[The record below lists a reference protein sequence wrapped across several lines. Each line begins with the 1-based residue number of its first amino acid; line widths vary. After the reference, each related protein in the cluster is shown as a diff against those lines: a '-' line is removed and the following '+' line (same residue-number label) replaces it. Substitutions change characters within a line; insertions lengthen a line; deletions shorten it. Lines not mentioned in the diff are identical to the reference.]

1 MIILL
6 LGLLL
11 SHDMIIP
18 VIPEAAIDLVEQSEG
33 LVLTAV
39 KDPTGTPTDGYGHT
53 RDVRLGQ
60 VITREQAREFLRHD
74 LFDAAYDVIRLTDV
88 TLTSNQYAALIDF
101 VYNTGEGT
109 FERSTLRK
117 YINNKEFDKCPREFK
132 RYIYSEGKILKGLI
146 IRRAK
151 EAKLFADK

>member
-11 SHDMIIP
+11 SQDMIIP
-18 VIPEAAIDLVEQSEG
+18 MIPEATLDLVEQSEG
-33 LVLTAV
+33 LILVASD
-39 KDPTGTPTDGYGHT
+39 DPTGTPTEGYGHT
-53 RDVRLGQ
+53 RDVYVGET
-60 VITREQAREFLRHD
+60 ITYEQAREYLRHD
-74 LFDAAYDVIRLTDV
+74 LFDAAYDVMRLTKV
-88 TLTSNQYAALIDF
+88 QLTSNQYAALIDF

-109 FERSTLRK
+109 YEKSTLRK

-132 RYIYSEGKILKGLI
+132 RYIYSKGKILNGLI
-146 IRRAK
+146 TRRAR